1 MRRRIIPLAIA
12 ALLVGAALYY
22 AERDGE
28 DSSDEAT
35 SATTSTA
42 EPTEPEPD
50 PEPSPGGQGDTATA
64 RRVHDGDSFDARL
77 DTGEE
82 IEVRM
87 IGVNAPDQYECLH
100 HEARR
105 ALLDLLG
112 DGPFGLERDVT
123 DRDRFGRLL
132 RYVRAHGV
140 FANQTMIEQGLAL
153 ATASGDDVAHKA
165 ELQAAQAQARAEQR
179 GIWKPDACG
188 PPASTAVRI
197 AEIEG
202 NPPGNDGYDLNG
214 EYVVIRND
222 GGTPVDLTK
231 WKLRDDSTQNR
242 FWFPEE
248 FVLGP
253 GRQVTVHVGRG
264 DNTDDTLYWGRRFP
278 IWDNSG
284 DAAILLDPKGNFVSV
299 VDIPPS

>member
-1 MRRRIIPLAIA
+1 M
-12 ALLVGAALYY
+12 LVGAALYY
-22 AERDGE
+22 SDWGDDDGGP
-28 DSSDEAT
+28 DSEGDEAT
-35 SATTSTA
+35 SASTSTA
-42 EPTEPEPD
+42 EPG
-50 PEPSPGGQGDTATA
+50 EPSPGTSAGGQGDTATA

-82 IEVRM
+82 VEVRM

-105 ALLDLLG
+105 ALVGLLG
-112 DGPFGLERDVT
+112 EGSFGLERDVT

-132 RYVRAHGV
+132 RYVRAGGV
-140 FANQTMIEQGLAL
+140 LANQAMIEQGLAL
-153 ATASGDDVAHKA
+153 VTASGDDVAHKA
-165 ELQAAQAQARAEQR
+165 TLQAAQAQARAESR

-197 AEIEG
+197 VEVEG
-202 NPPGNDGYDLNG
+202 DPPGNDRDNLNG
-214 EYVVIRND
+214 EQAVIRND
-222 GGTPVDLTK
+222 GATPVDMTK

-242 FWFPEE
+242 FWFPQG

-253 GRQVTVHVGRG
+253 GRQVTVHIGSG
-264 DNTDDTLYWGRRFP
+264 DDTADALYWNRRYP
-278 IWDNSG
+278 IWDNAG